1 MLSTDYRKIL
11 IIGQPFNV
19 TSGGGITLTNLFSG
33 WPIDKIAVAFAPWGE
48 VGITTQICNTY
59 YRIGNEEHK
68 WRFPFYIFKRPFPLS
83 GVITDLIN
91 VEKNNSQYRKG
102 LKSFLADIVLN
113 PLLSWLG
120 LFHYGSEITLS
131 EKLKDWLREFK
142 PDILYFQVST
152 LEGIVF
158 ACQLIDHLKI
168 PSAVHMMDDWPST
181 ISMSGPLK
189 KFWRNKIDKEFRILL
204 DKVHL
209 HLSISESMSEEY
221 KIRYGKEFIA
231 FHNPIQLHAWLVHRK
246 TNFALNKEHI
256 TILFSGRIGTGISLS
271 LIEVASAID
280 SLEYDN
286 LSIKF
291 HIQTTNKEN
300 DICHKLQRFKC
311 VVINPTVDYKE
322 IPEIF
327 SNADMLVL
335 ANDFNS
341 KAINFLRFSMPTK
354 APEYM
359 ISGTPVLVYAP
370 QETAVSKFFSL
381 NNCGYCVTSQGREEL
396 SKAIHYM
403 LSNEEYRRQISENAV
418 NLAQKRFNA
427 DTVKEKF
434 HRTLLDQKLLR

>member
-1 MLSTDYRKIL
+1 MFSNAYRKIL

-19 TSGGGITLTNLFSG
+19 TSGGGITLTNLFTG

-68 WRFPFYIFKRPFPLS
+68 WRFPFNIFKRSFPIS
-83 GVITDLIN
+83 GLITDVVN
-91 VEKNNSQYRKG
+91 VEKSYGHYRKG
-102 LKSFLADIVLN
+102 LKRFLADIMLN
-113 PLLSWLG
+113 PLLTWMG
-120 LFHYGSEITLS
+120 LFHYGSEIKIS
-131 EKLKDWLREFK
+131 EKMKDWLKMYK
-142 PDILYFQVST
+142 PDILYLQVST

-158 ACQLIDHLKI
+158 SCQLIDHLRI
-168 PSAVHMMDDWPST
+168 PSAIHMMDDWPST

-189 KFWRNKIDKEFRILL
+189 NFWRNKIDKEFRILL
-204 DKVHL
+204 DKVNL

-221 KIRYGKEFIA
+221 KNRYGKEFIA
-231 FHNPIQLHAWLVHRK
+231 FHNPIQPHAWLFHRK
-246 TNFALNKEHI
+246 TSFALNKEHI
-256 TILFSGRIGTGISLS
+256 TILFSGRIGTGISHS

-280 SLEYDN
+280 ALDYN
-286 LSIKF
+286 NFSIKF

-300 DICHKLQRFKC
+300 DICHRLQRFKC

-327 SNADMLVL
+327 SNADILVL

-341 KAINFLRFSMPTK
+341 EAINFLKFSMPTK

-381 NNCGYCVTSQGREEL
+381 NNCGFCVTSQGQEAL
-396 SKAIHYM
+396 MNAIHYM
-403 LSNEEYRRQISENAV
+403 LNNEEYRRQISENAI
-418 NLAQKRFNA
+418 NLAQGRFNA
-427 DTVKEKF
+427 DTVREKF
-434 HRTLLDQKLLR
+434 HSTLLNQKILR